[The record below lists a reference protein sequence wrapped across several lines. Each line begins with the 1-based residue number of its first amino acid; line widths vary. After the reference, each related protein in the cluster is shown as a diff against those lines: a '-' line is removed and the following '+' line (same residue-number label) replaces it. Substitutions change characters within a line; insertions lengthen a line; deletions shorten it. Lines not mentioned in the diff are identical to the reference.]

1 MLSAPIYTRPADY
14 KGWKVP
20 EIPNFIYRKY
30 PRLRVA
36 LAHRIEAYN
45 KQLEMLERLEDSGDV
60 ICIRPIKTMEVGRIE
75 KDATKLE
82 ALYEEGFKLG
92 DEFCKKGLL

>member
-1 MLSAPIYTRPADY
+1 
-14 KGWKVP
+14 
-20 EIPNFIYRKY
+20 
-30 PRLRVA
+30 
-36 LAHRIEAYN
+36 
-45 KQLEMLERLEDSGDV
+45 
-60 ICIRPIKTMEVGRIE
+60 MEVGRIE